1 MFTGIVEEI
10 GKILSIKNGSDFLD
24 IEIEGDKVLDSIS
37 LGDSIA
43 VNGVCL
49 TVTKFDKKNFTVDV
63 MAETM
68 RKSNLKFL
76 KKNSLVNLERA
87 LTLNKPLGGH
97 MVSGHIDG
105 VGKIIDVKKEGIAT
119 IIYISSS
126 KDILSYIVKKG
137 SVALNGVSLTVVDVT
152 EKYFSVSLIPHTKK
166 ETTLIYNKK
175 GDEINIECD
184 VIGKYIFK
192 FLNSKENKDKK
203 IKTNIDENFLNRYG
217 FL

>member
-152 EKYFSVSLIPHTKK
+152 EKYFFVSLIPHTKK

-192 FLNSKENKDKK
+192 FLNSKENKDKE

>member
-10 GKILSIKNGSDFLD
+10 GKILSIKNGADFLD
-24 IEIEGDKVLDSIS
+24 IEIEGDKVLDSIF

-192 FLNSKENKDKK
+192 FLNSKENKEKE

>member
-10 GKILSIKNGSDFLD
+10 GKILGIKNGADFWD
-24 IEIEGDKVLDSIS
+24 IEIEGDKVLDSIF

-192 FLNSKENKDKK
+192 FLNSKENKEKE